1 MLNKLNNSN
10 KNIVILVGGT
20 LTAQLITIFLTP
32 VLSRIYRPEDF
43 GIFAI
48 FFSITGIISIMIGGR
63 YEVAIVQPKKDNEAM
78 SLASISFTLM
88 FLSTILLTLIFYLI
102 DGDIFL
108 QNNFDKKIF
117 LFIPLM
123 SLLIGIFNVLNI
135 INTRFQNYKSISFA
149 KILRAIFQNIIPIIL
164 SFLKVSTFNILIG
177 YLGGFIVTYIAL
189 IKKNFFDKDIL
200 SAISKKN
207 FLLNLNKYKIFPLY
221 NAPSSIANK
230 ITHNLPFIF
239 ILFIG
244 GEAIN
249 GLYFLAARL
258 ISIPTTLIGESFS
271 QVFYRDVSE
280 MINKNYKIMAFLK
293 DSTKKLFFMAFPIF
307 ISIFFLSPKFFP
319 LFLGEEWKESGLIA
333 QYLAFIFL
341 IQFIVSSVSQLLSI
355 KKFVLKGALW
365 KYGYLISSITL
376 YSSAY
381 FLKIDFYTFLYLL
394 VIHEYILYSIYFMLI
409 YNAAIEHDSTI

>member
-1 MLNKLNNSN
+1 MLDKANNLN
-10 KNIVILVGGT
+10 KNIAILVGGT
-20 LTAQLITIFLTP
+20 FTAQLITIFLTP
-32 VLSRIYRPEDF
+32 VLSRIYKPEDF

-63 YEVAIVQPKKDNEAM
+63 YEVAIVQPKNDNEAM
-78 SLASISFTLM
+78 SLVSISSALM
-88 FLSTILLTLIFYLI
+88 FLSTIFLTLIFYLI
-102 DGDIFL
+102 DGDIFSR
-108 QNNFDKKIF
+108 NNLDKTIF

-123 SLLIGIFNVLNI
+123 SLLIGIFNILNI
-135 INTRFQNYKSISFA
+135 LNTRFENYKSISIA

-164 SFLKVSTFNILIG
+164 SFFTIHTLNILIG
-177 YLGGFIVTYIAL
+177 YLGGFIATYITL
-189 IKKNFFDKDIL
+189 IKKEFLDKKIL
-200 SAISKKN
+200 SGISKKTI
-207 FLLNLNKYKIFPLY
+207 LLNVNKYKVFPLF

-271 QVFYRDVSE
+271 QVFYRDISRK
-280 MINKNYKIMAFLK
+280 INENNKILPFLK
-293 DSTKKLFFMAFPIF
+293 DSIKKLFFLAFPIF
-307 ISIFFLSPKFFP
+307 IAIFFLSPKFFP
-319 LFLGEEWKESGLIA
+319 LFLGDEWRESGYIA
-333 QYLAFIFL
+333 QYLGFIFL

-365 KYGYLISSITL
+365 KYIYLISSIAL
-376 YSSAY
+376 YFCAY
-381 FLKIDFYTFLYLL
+381 FFEIDFYTFLTLL
-394 VIHEYILYSIYFMLI
+394 VIHEYILYSIYFLLI
-409 YNAAIEHDSTI
+409 YNAAYEHDSAL

>member
-32 VLSRIYRPEDF
+32 VLSRIYKPEDF

-63 YEVAIVQPKKDNEAM
+63 YEVAIVQPEKDNEAM
-78 SLASISFTLM
+78 SLASISFALM
-88 FLSTILLTLIFYLI
+88 FLSTILLTLIFYLVEE
-102 DGDIFL
+102 DIFL
-108 QNNFDKKIF
+108 QNNLDKKIF

-123 SLLIGIFNVLNI
+123 SLLIGVFNILNI

-149 KILRAIFQNIIPIIL
+149 KILRALFQNLIPIIL
-164 SFLKVSTFNILIG
+164 SFFKVSTLNILVG
-177 YLGGFIVTYIAL
+177 YLGGFLATYITL
-189 IKKNFFDKDIL
+189 IKKNFFDKNIL
-200 SAISKKN
+200 SDISKKN
-207 FLLNLNKYKIFPLY
+207 FLLNLNKYKVFPLY

-271 QVFYRDVSE
+271 QVFYRDISE
-280 MINKNYKIMAFLK
+280 KINKNYKIMAFLK
-293 DSTKKLFFMAFPIF
+293 NSIKKLFLWHFLFLFPY
-307 ISIFFLSPKFFP
+307 FLSPQFFP

-341 IQFIVSSVSQLLSI
+341 IQFTVSSVSQLLSI

-365 KYGYLISSITL
+365 KYGYLISSIVL

-381 FLKIDFYTFLYLL
+381 YLEIDFYTFLFLL
-394 VIHEYILYSIYFMLI
+394 VIHEYILYSIYFILI
-409 YNAAIEHDSTI
+409 YNAAIEHDSAI